1 MAETPSPID
10 VQKYL
15 GGVDYPASRDEILDR
30 AQESGAGDDVLHA
43 LRNIPDQTYEKPTD
57 VSAELG

>member
-1 MAETPSPID
+1 MVDTPSPID

-15 GGVDYPASRDEILDR
+15 GGIDYPASKDEILDR
-30 AQESGAGDDVLHA
+30 AKESGAGEDILHA
-43 LRNIPDQTYEKPTD
+43 LQNIPAKDYAKPTD